1 MKITTD
7 FGDLNIDDV
16 GPDEDGW
23 VTIQSQSVT
32 FDKTSFFIGKFNEDF
47 PAYNLSGSND
57 DEQFT
62 FLSELCARTPAM
74 RKWFAAVSVIYSNTT
89 QLPLYLKDKLSPGD
103 YKSVQDKMLIL
114 KDELAEVIKERNLE
128 AAKYTAALE
137 RLRQKELDIARK
149 TTRADNVMK
158 IMLLNTEA
166 LPLSIQLKIQAYM
179 PSGQDLDV
187 ADGRRR
193 LAQEYLA
200 KFKCALLDLNEKDPN
215 LDVEALVKEIEL
227 K

>member
-1 MKITTD
+1 MMISTE
-7 FGDLNIDDV
+7 FGVLNIDEV

-23 VTIQSQSVT
+23 VTIKSQSVT
-32 FDKTSFFIGKFNEDF
+32 FDKTSFFVGKFNEDF

-74 RKWFAAVSVIYSNTT
+74 RKWFASVSVIYSNTS
-89 QLPLYLKDKLSPGD
+89 QLPLYLKDEVSPEE
-103 YKSVQDKMLIL
+103 YKSVQNKTLAL
-114 KDELAEVIKERNLE
+114 KDQLAEVIKERNDE
-128 AAKYTAALE
+128 ARKYTAALE
-137 RLRQKELDIARK
+137 RLREKELNITRK
-149 TTRADNVMK
+149 ATGADNIMK
-158 IMLLNTEA
+158 INLLNTEA
-166 LPLSIQLKIQAYM
+166 LPLSLQLKIQAYM
-179 PSGQDLDV
+179 PAGQDIEV

-200 KFKCALLDLNEKDPN
+200 RFKVELLKLNRNVPD
-215 LDVEALVKEIEL
+215 LDVDEVVRSIEL